1 MLTPPND
8 GLLGLI
14 GKLQAL
20 QKVAQSAH
28 DFVLSVNE
36 ALIHLS
42 HQFEE
47 LKTALEELNRG

>member
-1 MLTPPND
+1 MMTSPSD

-20 QKVAQSAH
+20 QKVAQSAQ
-28 DFVLSVNE
+28 DLVETVNE
-36 ALIHLS
+36 GLVPLTHEY
-42 HQFEE
+42 EE